1 MPPKRPAAEPSIS
14 HTSTG
19 KVRNGSGQ
27 MLNGGSASVVTAPA
41 RNAMSAR
48 RQPQASMIEW
58 AMRASLHGLRGAF
71 EGGSSG
77 ESFTDASRLTGR
89 SDGAAWC

>member
-14 HTSTG
+14 QTSTG

-27 MLNGGSASVVTAPA
+27 TLKGGRASVVTAPA

-48 RQPQASMIEW
+48 RQPQASMIE
-58 AMRASLHGLRGAF
+58 
-71 EGGSSG
+71 
-77 ESFTDASRLTGR
+77 
-89 SDGAAWC
+89 